1 MYLLYFVLLN
11 TIFKII
17 IMHNKI
23 IMMLSIILNSSIKQG
38 TIFKCSDVNNS

>member
-23 IMMLSIILNSSIKQG
+23 IMMLSIILNSLIKQG